1 MMSMTILVIVAA
13 LGAVMGSFIGA
24 QVWRVRARQL
34 VEDKQAG
41 EPVDTLELRRLKPL
55 LRPLK
60 DDRSRC
66 LSCGHDLRWYD
77 LLPVVSWLVTRG
89 RCRYCRA
96 PIGWMELGLEL
107 VMAGLF
113 VAVAWYGMT
122 TFTAPLVI
130 TKVVIALIGLSYLA
144 FLFVYDKRWFLLP
157 DVANWPFVMLGVLF
171 AGIHAVTGQ
180 LPGGVL
186 GLVAAVI
193 ILSGVYALLYIV
205 SSGRWIG
212 FGDVKLTLGLS
223 LFLMDWRLAF
233 LALFLANLLG
243 TLLVLPGMIRG
254 TVQRGARIPFGP
266 LLIIGFLISWF
277 FGVRIMDWLIVI

>member
-1 MMSMTILVIVAA
+1 MTILVIVAA

-130 TKVVIALIGLSYLA
+130 TKAVIALTGLSYLA

>member
-13 LGAVMGSFIGA
+13 LGAVMGSFISA

-41 EPVDTLELRRLKPL
+41 EPVDTLEFRRLKPL

-107 VMAGLF
+107 AMAGLF

-130 TKVVIALIGLSYLA
+130 TKVVIALTGLSYLA

-277 FGVRIMDWLIVI
+277 FGARIMDWLIVI

>member
-1 MMSMTILVIVAA
+1 MMSTTILVIVAA

-55 LRPLK
+55 LRPIK

-66 LSCGHDLRWYD
+66 LSCGHELRWYD

-130 TKVVIALIGLSYLA
+130 TKVVIALTGLSYLA

>member
-1 MMSMTILVIVAA
+1 MMVVTILVGVAI

-41 EPVDTLELRRLKPL
+41 EPVDTRELRRLKPL
-55 LRPLK
+55 LKPLK
-60 DDRSRC
+60 NDRSRC
-66 LSCGHDLRWYD
+66 LSCGHELRWYD
-77 LLPVVSWLVTRG
+77 LLPVVSWLAARG
-89 RCRYCRA
+89 RCRYCQA
-96 PIGWMELGLEL
+96 PIGWMELGLE
-107 VMAGLF
+107 VAMAGLF
-113 VAVAWYGMT
+113 MAVTWHGMM

-130 TKVVIALIGLSYLA
+130 TKVAIMLMGLSYLA

-157 DVANWPFVMLGVLF
+157 DVANWPFVMLGALF
-171 AGIHAVTGQ
+171 AAIHVATGQ
-180 LPGGVL
+180 LPSGVL
-186 GLVAAVI
+186 GLIAAVI
-193 ILSGVYALLYIV
+193 ILSGVYALLYVV

-212 FGDVKLTLGLS
+212 FGDVKLTLGLA

-243 TLLVLPGMIRG
+243 TLLVLPGMLRG

-266 LLIIGFLISWF
+266 LLIVGFLISWF
-277 FGVRIMDWLIVI
+277 FGARIVDWLIVI

>member
-1 MMSMTILVIVAA
+1 MMSMTILVVVAA

-34 VEDKQAG
+34 VEDKRAG
-41 EPVDTLELRRLKPL
+41 EPVDALELRRLKPL
-55 LRPLK
+55 LKPLK
-60 DDRSRC
+60 NDRSRC
-66 LSCGHDLRWYD
+66 LSCGHELRWYD
-77 LLPVVSWLVTRG
+77 LLPVVSWLAARG
-89 RCRYCRA
+89 RCRYCQA

-107 VMAGLF
+107 VMGGLF
-113 VAVAWYGMT
+113 VAVTWHGMM

-130 TKVVIALIGLSYLA
+130 TKVVIALMGVSYLA

-157 DVANWPFVMLGVLF
+157 DVANWPFVMLGALF
-171 AGIHAVTGQ
+171 AGIHVATGQ
-180 LPGGVL
+180 LPSGVL
-186 GLVAAVI
+186 GLIAAVI
-193 ILSGVYALLYIV
+193 ILSGVYALLYVV

-243 TLLVLPGMIRG
+243 TLLVLPGMLRG

-266 LLIIGFLISWF
+266 LLILGFLIAWF
-277 FGVRIMDWLIVI
+277 FGARIMGWLLVI

>member
-1 MMSMTILVIVAA
+1 MTILVIVAV

-66 LSCGHDLRWYD
+66 LSCGHELRWYD

-130 TKVVIALIGLSYLA
+130 TKVVIALTGLSYLA

-254 TVQRGARIPFGP
+254 TVQRRARIPFGP

>member
-107 VMAGLF
+107 VMVGLF

-130 TKVVIALIGLSYLA
+130 TKVVIALTGLSYLA

>member
-1 MMSMTILVIVAA
+1 MSTTILVIVAA

-55 LRPLK
+55 LRPIK

-66 LSCGHDLRWYD
+66 LSCGHELRWYD

-130 TKVVIALIGLSYLA
+130 TKVVIALTGLSYLA

>member
-1 MMSMTILVIVAA
+1 MTILVIVAA

-41 EPVDTLELRRLKPL
+41 EPVNTLELRRLKPL

-130 TKVVIALIGLSYLA
+130 TKAVIALTGLSYLA

-277 FGVRIMDWLIVI
+277 FGARIMDWLIVI

>member
-41 EPVDTLELRRLKPL
+41 EPVNTLELRRLKPL

-130 TKVVIALIGLSYLA
+130 TKAVIALTGLSYLA

-277 FGVRIMDWLIVI
+277 FGARIMDWLIVI

>member
-1 MMSMTILVIVAA
+1 MMIVTILVGVAI
-13 LGAVMGSFIGA
+13 LGAVAGSFIGA

-55 LRPLK
+55 LKPLK

-66 LSCGHDLRWYD
+66 LSCGHELRWYD
-77 LLPVVSWLVTRG
+77 LLPVVSWLVARG
-89 RCRYCRA
+89 RCRYCQA
-96 PIGWMELGLEL
+96 PIGWMELGLEMA
-107 VMAGLF
+107 MAGLF
-113 VAVAWYGMT
+113 VAVTWHGMM

-130 TKVVIALIGLSYLA
+130 TKVAIMLMGLSYLA

-157 DVANWPFVMLGVLF
+157 DVANWPFVMLGALF
-171 AGIHAVTGQ
+171 AGIHVATGQ

-186 GLVAAVI
+186 GLIAAVV
-193 ILSGVYALLYIV
+193 ILSGMYALLYVV

-212 FGDVKLTLGLS
+212 FGDVKLTLGLA

-243 TLLVLPGMIRG
+243 TLLVLPGMLRG

-266 LLIIGFLISWF
+266 LLIVGFLISWF
-277 FGVRIMDWLIVI
+277 FGVRIVDWLIVI

>member
-1 MMSMTILVIVAA
+1 M
-13 LGAVMGSFIGA
+13 LGAVLGSFIGA

-41 EPVDTLELRRLKPL
+41 EPVDTLELRRLRPLLKPL
-55 LRPLK
+55 R
-60 DDRSRC
+60 DDRSQC
-66 LSCGHDLRWYD
+66 LSCGHELRWYD
-77 LLPVVSWLVTRG
+77 LLPVVSWLAARG
-89 RCRYCRA
+89 RCRYCQV
-96 PIGWMELGLEL
+96 PIGWMELGLE
-107 VMAGLF
+107 VAMAGLF
-113 VAVAWYGMT
+113 VAVTWHGMM

-130 TKVVIALIGLSYLA
+130 TKVVIMLMGLSYLA

-157 DVANWPFVMLGVLF
+157 DVANWPFVMLGALF
-171 AGIHAVTGQ
+171 AGIHVATGR

-186 GLVAAVI
+186 GLMAAVV

-212 FGDVKLTLGLS
+212 FGDVKLTLGLA

-243 TLLVLPGMIRG
+243 TLLVLPGMLRG

-266 LLIIGFLISWF
+266 LLIVGFLISWF
-277 FGVRIMDWLIVI
+277 FGARIVDWLIVI

>member
-1 MMSMTILVIVAA
+1 MMIVTILVGVAI
-13 LGAVMGSFIGA
+13 LGAVTGSFIGA

-41 EPVDTLELRRLKPL
+41 EPVDTLELRRLRPLLKPL
-55 LRPLK
+55 K
-60 DDRSRC
+60 KDRSQC
-66 LSCGHDLRWYD
+66 LSCGHELRWYD
-77 LLPVVSWLVTRG
+77 LLPVVSWLAARG

-96 PIGWMELGLEL
+96 PIGWMELGLE
-107 VMAGLF
+107 VAMAGLF
-113 VAVAWYGMT
+113 TVVTWHGMM
-122 TFTAPLVI
+122 TFAAPLVI
-130 TKVVIALIGLSYLA
+130 TKVAIMLMGLSYLA
-144 FLFVYDKRWFLLP
+144 FLFV
-157 DVANWPFVMLGVLF
+157 ANWPFVMLGALF
-171 AGIHAVTGQ
+171 AGIHVATGQ

-186 GLVAAVI
+186 GLIAAVV
-193 ILSGVYALLYIV
+193 ILSGVYALLYVV

-212 FGDVKLTLGLS
+212 FGDVKLTLGLA

-243 TLLVLPGMIRG
+243 TLLVLPGMLRG

-277 FGVRIMDWLIVI
+277 FGVRIVDWLIVI

>member
-1 MMSMTILVIVAA
+1 MTILVIVAA

-41 EPVDTLELRRLKPL
+41 EPVDTLELRCLKPL

-130 TKVVIALIGLSYLA
+130 TKVVIALTGLSYLA

>member
-13 LGAVMGSFIGA
+13 LGAVMGSFISA

-41 EPVDTLELRRLKPL
+41 EPVDTLEFRRLKPL

-107 VMAGLF
+107 AMAGLF
-113 VAVAWYGMT
+113 VTVAWYGMT

-130 TKVVIALIGLSYLA
+130 TKVVIALTGLSYLA

-277 FGVRIMDWLIVI
+277 FGARIMDWLIVI

>member
-1 MMSMTILVIVAA
+1 MMSMTILVIVAV

-66 LSCGHDLRWYD
+66 LSCGHELRWYD

-130 TKVVIALIGLSYLA
+130 TKVVIALTGLSYLA

>member
-1 MMSMTILVIVAA
+1 MTILVIVAA

-107 VMAGLF
+107 VMVGLF

-130 TKVVIALIGLSYLA
+130 TKVVIALTGLSYLA